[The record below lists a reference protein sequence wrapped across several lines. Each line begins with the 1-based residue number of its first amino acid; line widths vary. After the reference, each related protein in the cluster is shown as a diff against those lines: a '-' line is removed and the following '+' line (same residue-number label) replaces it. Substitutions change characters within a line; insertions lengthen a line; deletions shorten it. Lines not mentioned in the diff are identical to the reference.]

1 MVAFF
6 PVAIMSP
13 LLLQFIIVAGFGAL
27 CFGCGYLTGFI
38 VTRNQ
43 WRDEM
48 IERGVA
54 RYHWQTGRPAN
65 GIGGSRRK
73 NRRRRECDDL
83 RCEGLRRTS
92 PSCGSYWAAIRRGEC
107 DDLN

>member
-1 MVAFF
+1 
-6 PVAIMSP
+6 MSP

-48 IERGVA
+48 IERGVS
-54 RYHWQTGRPAN
+54 RYHWQTGKWDWGKPP
-65 GIGGSRRK
+65 K
-73 NRRRRECDDL
+73 EPT
-83 RCEGLRRTS
+83 TS
-92 PSCGSYWAAIRRGEC
+92 GVR
-107 DDLN
+107 